1 MYRVLHSIPHVS
13 SVLRRRLAAVLLLGL
28 VLAGCGERRE
38 LAPAGKSGVLPD
50 EEVQDFALTETNSG
64 AVEWKL
70 YAQKAE
76 MYDVKNTITA
86 TGVRVNFFDDKGKQS
101 SQLTSREGEI
111 NQVTRDMTA
120 RGNVVILN
128 SDGTRMSTQSLTF
141 LNREQKIVSD
151 ELVRVEQKGNVLQG
165 VGFESDPNL
174 KHYKFRAQ
182 VAGTV
187 RSGVEKLIDSD
198 RNEKSAPDT
207 NRKSDADTN
216 RKADPDTNRKTGTD
230 PAKSHP

>member
-1 MYRVLHSIPHVS
+1 MNRVSLSLPHVS
-13 SVLRRRLAAVLLLGL
+13 TLIGRRLAAILLLGL

-64 AVEWKL
+64 TVEWKL

-86 TGVRVNFFDDKGKQS
+86 TGVRVNFLDDRGRQS
-101 SQLTSREGEI
+101 SQLTAREGEI

-141 LNREQKIVSD
+141 LNRQQKIVSD

-165 VGFESDPNL
+165 DGFESDPNL
-174 KHYKFRAQ
+174 KHYQFREQ
-182 VAGTV
+182 VTGTV
-187 RSGVEKLIDSD
+187 RSGVEKLIDSGK
-198 RNEKSAPDT
+198 NEKTDADT

-216 RKADPDTNRKTGTD
+216 RKADPDTNRK
-230 PAKSHP
+230 

>member
-1 MYRVLHSIPHVS
+1 MNRVRHPIS
-13 SVLRRRLAAVLLLGL
+13 SVSAVLGRRLARVLLPGFFL
-28 VLAGCGERRE
+28 LAGCGERRE
-38 LAPAGKSGVLPD
+38 LAPAGNSGVLPD

-86 TGVRVNFFDDKGKQS
+86 TGVRVNFFDEKGRQS
-101 SQLTSREGEI
+101 SQLTAREGEI

-128 SDGTRMSTQSLTF
+128 SDGTRMSTQSLHF

-151 ELVRVEQKGNVLQG
+151 ELVRVEQKSGNVLQG

-174 KHYKFRAQ
+174 KHYQFRTH
-182 VAGTV
+182 VTGTV
-187 RSGVEKLIDSD
+187 RTGVEHLIDSD
-198 RNEKSAPDT
+198 KDKKT
-207 NRKSDADTN
+207 GADTS
-216 RKADPDTNRKTGTD
+216 RKTDTLRK
-230 PAKSHP
+230 KSQP

>member
-1 MYRVLHSIPHVS
+1 MNRVRHSIPHVS
-13 SVLRRRLAAVLLLGL
+13 SVLGRRIAAVLLLGF

-86 TGVRVNFFDDKGKQS
+86 TGVRVNFFDEKGKQS
-101 SQLTSREGEI
+101 SQLTAREGEI

-128 SDGTRMSTQSLTF
+128 SDGTRMSTQSLHF

-174 KHYKFRAQ
+174 KHYQFRTQ
-182 VAGTV
+182 VTGTV
-187 RSGVEKLIDSD
+187 RSGVEKLIDTD
-198 RNEKSAPDT
+198 KDQKPQADT
-207 NRKSDADTN
+207 SRKPAADTSRKPDADTS
-216 RKADPDTNRKTGTD
+216 RKSAADPKKGQ
-230 PAKSHP
+230 P

>member
-1 MYRVLHSIPHVS
+1 MNRVRRPISPVS
-13 SVLRRRLAAVLLLGL
+13 AVFRRRLAAVLLLGL

-64 AVEWKL
+64 TVEWKL

-174 KHYKFRAQ
+174 KHYQFRTQ
-182 VAGTV
+182 ITGTV
-187 RSGVEKLIDSD
+187 RSGVGKLIDTD
-198 RNEKSAPDT
+198 KDGKSRPDT
-207 NRKSDADTN
+207 NRNGETDTS
-216 RKADPDTNRKTGTD
+216 RKALPDTNG
-230 PAKSHP
+230 KSGVSPKKSQS